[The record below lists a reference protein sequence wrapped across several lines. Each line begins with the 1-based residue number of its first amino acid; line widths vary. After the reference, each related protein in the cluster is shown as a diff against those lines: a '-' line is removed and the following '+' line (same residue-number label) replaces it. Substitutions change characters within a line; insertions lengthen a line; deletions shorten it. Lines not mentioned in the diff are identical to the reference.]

1 MLVSEKVSLVTQ
13 QSNFLDFLS
22 ICQGQQNKIGQ
33 IDNNRYLN
41 SNSGVNKQIKKTLNL
56 NYLSQ
61 ISPYITNPSSKNRSK
76 SIKNNSQSINI
87 TETEKIAQN
96 QSNVIRQS
104 LIHEQ
109 FNNQVE
115 KPDKYKFSMSDK
127 KYPTSP
133 GNQTLQNL
141 NNSSASKAIQNSIF
155 AIRSSQKGNQSNM
168 QHRLMVKP
176 STASNFH
183 QKNNKKANG
192 NKALAILSISGVD
205 QKNSGINSTGYNK
218 YDSSVK
224 MKTEYNIYS
233 DKLAKKIFDE
243 NVQSMNQTA
252 GSTKRKNSS
261 QIVFNTQNSQKDFNV
276 HQSFD
281 NNSFSQMINS
291 YANSVYIP
299 NQSYPSNYIQQ
310 SPNTYQSNNFYMSTN
325 SNNFSVAQQQ
335 NEISN
340 TNNSNNIYASQMS
353 GSQALQNFDNV
364 NSMTHST
371 NLIEDMPLQDSQVIN
386 SFSKS
391 TNLSQNKSYFPIHS
405 KQASINI
412 ASNIQTLSQRSPQIV
427 YPSNNGIQQNS
438 HKNNTVYF
446 QLENQNNYNS
456 CLNSINHT
464 HNHSILNGS
473 SMQAVSQSHKSSSKN
488 SQKQSFSI
496 PSSTNQKLNS
506 ILKISIQNNQKQ
518 KISAMSPNT
527 SNQNSYITNKTNY
540 KKQYSKQKNL
550 SFGSKILQNF
560 LNTQSIDFNQSSQK
574 KPISTPNRVNNSEM
588 GYREKV
594 NSILKGITNQIEQI
608 QFQQHQATNHNSK
621 AYSQSQRIS
630 HTMHTQMDTNPSPT
644 SQDKNPIIKTLSQPQ
659 LPPQQQQCQISDFL
673 QENTQQKEIKNQ
685 QTIIKDPFLKD
696 LEYVS
701 DYMHTLQ
708 HNEQFVANV
717 KHPFYF
723 CSSTKQQVSQNQKE
737 NVQVDKI
744 KQTIQ
749 QSSQNKSSIQDWKQ
763 KMQQKLQSF
772 NSSVDSGFQKQQ
784 TNLNGQIDQQQQ
796 KSTVQQSLD
805 MQQEYQIYKQNY
817 LNLDQLNSQQNN
829 QIKPTN
835 QLQNILSLNQNFNLN
850 KTNYLKRNNV

>member
-1 MLVSEKVSLVTQ
+1 M
-13 QSNFLDFLS
+13 
-22 ICQGQQNKIGQ
+22 
-33 IDNNRYLN
+33 N
-41 SNSGVNKQIKKTLNL
+41 SNNGATKQIKKTLNL

-87 TETEKIAQN
+87 TENEKITQN
-96 QSNVIRQS
+96 QQNNQNVIRQS

-109 FNNQVE
+109 LNNQVE
-115 KPDKYKFSMSDK
+115 KLDKYKFSMSDK

-133 GNQTLQNL
+133 GNQTFQNVS
-141 NNSSASKAIQNSIF
+141 NSSASKAIQNSIF

-176 STASNFH
+176 GTASNFY
-183 QKNNKKANG
+183 QKNNKKAYG
-192 NKALAILSISGVD
+192 NKGFATLSISGVD
-205 QKNSGINSTGYNK
+205 QKSSGINNNAGYSK
-218 YDSSVK
+218 FDSSVK

-233 DKLAKKIFDE
+233 DKLEKKILDE
-243 NVQSMNQTA
+243 NLQSMNQTA

-261 QIVFNTQNSQKDFNV
+261 QIVFNTQASQKDFNV

-299 NQSYPSNYIQQ
+299 NQNYPSNYIQQ

-325 SNNFSVAQQQ
+325 SNNFLIAQQQ
-335 NEISN
+335 NDFQN
-340 TNNSNNIYASQMS
+340 TNNSNNIYASQNS
-353 GSQALQNFDNV
+353 GSQAQQNFDNIH
-364 NSMTHST
+364 SMTHST
-371 NLIEDMPLQDSQVIN
+371 NLIEDMPIQDSQVVN

-391 TNLSQNKSYFPIHS
+391 TNLTQNKNYFPIHS

-427 YPSNNGIQQNS
+427 NPNNWIQQNS
-438 HKNNTVYF
+438 QKNNTVYF
-446 QLENQNNYNS
+446 QLENQSNYNS

-473 SMQAVSQSHKSSSKN
+473 AMLAVSQSHKSSSKN

-540 KKQYSKQKNL
+540 KKQYNKQKNL

-608 QFQQHQATNHNSK
+608 QFQQQQQTSHQKNSK
-621 AYSQSQRIS
+621 AYSMSQRIS

-659 LPPQQQQCQISDFL
+659 LPPQQQQCQINDFQQVNAL
-673 QENTQQKEIKNQ
+673 QQDKQSQQLM
-685 QTIIKDPFLKD
+685 IKDPFLKD

-701 DYMHTLQ
+701 DYMNTLQ
-708 HNEQFVANV
+708 HNQLFVANI

-723 CSSTKQQVSQNQKE
+723 CSGMRQQESQNQKE
-737 NVQVDKI
+737 NVKVDEI

-749 QSSQNKSSIQDWKQ
+749 QLSQNKSSISDWKQ
-763 KMQQKLQSF
+763 KMLQKLENF
-772 NSSVDSGFQKQQ
+772 ENTNSSFQKQKNNFNSQ
-784 TNLNGQIDQQQQ
+784 FTDQQQQ
-796 KSTVQQSLD
+796 KQIVFQGQSLE
-805 MQQEYQIYKQNY
+805 MQQEYQIYKQNN

-829 QIKPTN
+829 QIKPSN

-850 KTNYLKRNNV
+850 KTNYLKRNNI

>member
-1 MLVSEKVSLVTQ
+1 
-13 QSNFLDFLS
+13 
-22 ICQGQQNKIGQ
+22 
-33 IDNNRYLN
+33 
-41 SNSGVNKQIKKTLNL
+41 
-56 NYLSQ
+56 
-61 ISPYITNPSSKNRSK
+61 
-76 SIKNNSQSINI
+76 
-87 TETEKIAQN
+87 
-96 QSNVIRQS
+96 
-104 LIHEQ
+104 
-109 FNNQVE
+109 
-115 KPDKYKFSMSDK
+115 MSDK

-133 GNQTLQNL
+133 GNQTFQNL
-141 NNSSASKAIQNSIF
+141 SNSSASKAIQNSIF

-176 STASNFH
+176 STASNFY
-183 QKNNKKANG
+183 QKSTKKAYG

-205 QKNSGINSTGYNK
+205 QKNSGVNNTGYNK
-218 YDSSVK
+218 FDSSIK

-243 NVQSMNQTA
+243 NIQSMNQTA

-261 QIVFNTQNSQKDFNV
+261 QIVFNTQTSQKDFNV

-281 NNSFSQMINS
+281 NNSFSQIINS

-299 NQSYPSNYIQQ
+299 NSNYPSNFIQQ

-325 SNNFSVAQQQ
+325 SNNLNMAQQQ
-335 NEISN
+335 NDIQN
-340 TNNSNNIYASQMS
+340 INNSNNIYASQS
-353 GSQALQNFDNV
+353 NGSQVQQNIDNIH
-364 NSMTHST
+364 SMIQCT

-427 YPSNNGIQQNS
+427 IPNNSIQQNPQ
-438 HKNNTVYF
+438 KNNTVYF

-464 HNHSILNGS
+464 HNHSLLNGN

-488 SQKQSFSI
+488 SQKQSFCI
-496 PSSTNQKLNS
+496 PSTTNQKLNS

-518 KISAMSPNT
+518 KVSAMSPNT
-527 SNQNSYITNKTNY
+527 SNQNSYVTNKTNY
-540 KKQYSKQKNL
+540 KKQYNKQKNL

-608 QFQQHQATNHNSK
+608 QIQQQQTSHHNSK
-621 AYSQSQRIS
+621 AQSMSQRIS

-644 SQDKNPIIKTLSQPQ
+644 SYDKNLIIKTLSQPQ
-659 LPPQQQQCQISDFL
+659 LPPQQQQGQINDFL
-673 QENTQQKEIKNQ
+673 QGNSQQIDKQNQ
-685 QTIIKDPFLKD
+685 QNVIKDPFLKD
-696 LEYVS
+696 IEYVS
-701 DYMHTLQ
+701 DYMHTLY
-708 HNEQFVANV
+708 HNKQFVANI

-723 CSSTKQQVSQNQKE
+723 CSGIKLQDSQNQKE
-737 NVQVDKI
+737 NIQVDQI
-744 KQTIQ
+744 KQIV
-749 QSSQNKSSIQDWKQ
+749 QSSPQSIQDWKQ
-763 KMQQKLQSF
+763 KMMQKLQNFQYGDCS
-772 NSSVDSGFQKQQ
+772 FQKQQ
-784 TNLNGQIDQQQQ
+784 TPLNSQIDQQKQKQILQQ
-796 KSTVQQSLD
+796 GQSID
-805 MQQEYQIYKQNY
+805 MQQQYQKYKQNY
-817 LNLDQLNSQQNN
+817 LNLELLNSQQNN
-829 QIKPTN
+829 KIKTQN
-835 QLQNILSLNQNFNLN
+835 QLQNILTLNQNFNLN
-850 KTNYLKRNNV
+850 KTNYKKRNNI